1 MHLWPYPH
9 SSPTMRI
16 IVTLAAFALIG
27 SVCLLS
33 AAEPVKLP
41 EPAGRHVDFH
51 KDVLAILAN
60 SCAKCHAGGKQKGD
74 FSIDTRE
81 SVLKG
86 GESGPAVVVGKSE
99 QSRLI
104 ELVAG
109 LDPDSIMPAQGPRL
123 TAEQVGLLRAWIDQG
138 LAWEQGFSFKK
149 VPSAPVEPR
158 RVAVPVPAT
167 GSRSSHPIDLI
178 LGSGVESPA
187 AALLD
192 KPAMAPDGIYMRRAY
207 LDLIGLVPS
216 PDQADAFLLDPLPDK
231 RERLV
236 TQLLDDKR
244 QYAVHWLTFWND
256 ALRNDY
262 RGTGYIDGG
271 RLQITDWLARS
282 LADNLPYDEFVR
294 QLINPTPES
303 AGFIKGIVWR
313 GVVNASQVPPM
324 QAAQNISQV
333 FLGINLKCAS
343 CHDSFISDWKL
354 TDAYGLASIFADGP
368 LEIHRCDQPTGKFA
382 PMQFLFPQLGS
393 IDSAAPTPERLRQLA
408 DVMTRRENGRL
419 ARTIVNRLWA
429 RLLGRG
435 LVEPVDEMDN
445 PPWNADLLDYLANDL
460 VDHGYNLKHT
470 ISQIVTSRAYQRV
483 SVGVAENS
491 REDFVFR
498 GPLVRRLSAEQFVD
512 AVAGLTGIE
521 YAPPAAKPAALAE
534 IPSSKSVDGPPSE
547 HALQR
552 TGARAALVNAD
563 PLLIALGRSN
573 REQVVTER
581 AKTATTLQALE
592 LTNGTPLSA
601 LLEKGAKKWVLPGE
615 EPAKLV
621 ARIYRRA
628 LLRGP
633 APAEQTLALELLAAR
648 PAVEG
653 IEDLLWAVVML
664 PEFQLIY

>member
-1 MHLWPYPH
+1 
-9 SSPTMRI
+9 MRI
-16 IVTLAAFALIG
+16 IATLASLVLIG
-27 SVCLLS
+27 NPCVVG
-33 AAEPVKLP
+33 AAEAGKLP
-41 EPAGRHVDFH
+41 EPTGRQVDFH

-60 SCAKCHAGGKQKGD
+60 SCAKCHAGGKQKGG

-81 SVLKG
+81 SLLKG

-109 LDPDSIMPAQGPRL
+109 LEPDTIMPAQGPRL

-138 LAWEQGFSFKK
+138 LPWEQGFTFKK
-149 VPSAPVEPR
+149 VPSASLEPR
-158 RVAVPVPAT
+158 RVTVPAPAA
-167 GSRSSHPIDLI
+167 GSKSSNPIDLI
-178 LGSGVESPA
+178 LESSLSSAGVKPA
-187 AALLD
+187 ATSLVDTPPVASDRTYL
-192 KPAMAPDGIYMRRAY
+192 RRVY

-216 PDQADAFLLDPLPDK
+216 PDEADAFLQDRSGDK
-231 RERLV
+231 REKLV
-236 TQLLDDKR
+236 TRLLDDKQ
-244 QYAVHWLTFWND
+244 QYAAHWLTFWND

-271 RLQITDWLARS
+271 RLQITDWLAKS
-282 LADNLPYDEFVR
+282 LADNLPYDQFVR

-313 GVVNASQVPPM
+313 GVVNSSQVPPV

-354 TDAYGLASIFADGP
+354 ADAYGLASVFADGP

-393 IDSAAPTPERLRQLA
+393 IDAAAPKPQRLRQLA
-408 DVMTRRENGRL
+408 EVMTRSENGRL

-435 LVEPVDEMDN
+435 LVDPVDEMDN
-445 PPWNADLLDYLANDL
+445 PPWNADLLDYLAGDL
-460 VDHGYNLKHT
+460 ADHGYNLKHT
-470 ISQIVTSRAYQRV
+470 ISQIVGSRAYQLG
-483 SVGVAENS
+483 SVDAGENS

-512 AVAGLTGIE
+512 AVSSLTGIE
-521 YAPPAAKPAALAE
+521 YAPPAVKPAALITSGTSGSDE
-534 IPSSKSVDGPPSE
+534 GSKANPVV
-547 HALQR
+547 QR
-552 TGARAALVNAD
+552 ASARASLVNAD

-581 AKTATTLQALE
+581 PKTATTLQALE
-592 LTNGTPLSA
+592 LTNGTPLST
-601 LLEKGAKKWVLPGE
+601 LLEKGAKKWAE
-615 EPAKLV
+615 TADEPAKLV
-621 ARIYRRA
+621 EQIYRRA
-628 LLRGP
+628 LSRTP
-633 APAEQTLALELLAAR
+633 SAAERTLALELLGPR
-648 PAVEG
+648 PTAEG
-653 IEDLLWAVVML
+653 IEDLMWAIVML

>member
-1 MHLWPYPH
+1 
-9 SSPTMRI
+9 MRI
-16 IVTLAAFALIG
+16 IATLASLALIG
-27 SVCLLS
+27 NGCVLS
-33 AAEPVKLP
+33 AAEPGQLP
-41 EPAGRHVDFH
+41 EPVRRHVDFH
-51 KDVLAILAN
+51 QDILAILAN
-60 SCAKCHAGGKQKGD
+60 SCAKCHAGGKQKGG

-81 SVLKG
+81 SLVKG
-86 GESGPAVVVGKSE
+86 GDSGPAVVVGKSQ
-99 QSRLI
+99 QSRLV

-109 LDPDSIMPAQGPRL
+109 LEPDTIMPAQGPRL
-123 TAEQVGLLRAWIDQG
+123 TGEQIGLVRAWIDQG

-149 VPSAPVEPR
+149 VPSAPLAPR
-158 RVAVPVPAT
+158 RVAVPARLA
-167 GSRSSHPIDLI
+167 GSNSSNPIDLI
-178 LGSGVESPA
+178 LESSLPSAGVESPA
-187 AALLD
+187 TALLD
-192 KPAMAPDGIYMRRAY
+192 KPAAAPDRTYLRRVY

-216 PDQADAFLLDPLPDK
+216 PEEADAFLSDRSPDK
-231 RERLV
+231 REQLV
-236 TQLLDDKR
+236 RRLLDDAR
-244 QYAVHWLTFWND
+244 QYAAHWLTFWND

-271 RLQITDWLARS
+271 RLQITDWLAKS

-313 GVVNASQVPPM
+313 GVVNASQVPPV

-354 TDAYGLASIFADGP
+354 TDAYGLAGIFADGP

-393 IDSAAPTPERLRQLA
+393 IDAAAPKSERLRQLA
-408 DVMTRRENGRL
+408 DVMTRGENGRL
-419 ARTIVNRLWA
+419 ARTIVNRVWA

-445 PPWNADLLDYLANDL
+445 PPWNADLLDFLANDL

-470 ISQIVTSRAYQRV
+470 ISQIVSSRAYQLA
-483 SVGVAENS
+483 STGLAENS

-521 YAPPAAKPAALAE
+521 YAPPAANPAALAQ
-534 IPSSKSVDGPPSE
+534 SGTSGSVGKSQTDPVI
-547 HALQR
+547 QR
-552 TGARAALVNAD
+552 AGARAALIDAD

-581 AKTATTLQALE
+581 PKTATTLQALE
-592 LTNGTPLSA
+592 LTNGAPLSA
-601 LLEKGAKKWVLPGE
+601 LMEKGAKKWAE
-615 EPAKLV
+615 AADEPAKLV
-621 ARIYRRA
+621 ERIYRRA
-628 LLRGP
+628 LSRMP
-633 APAEQTLALELLAAR
+633 TAAEQTLALELLGSR
-648 PAVEG
+648 PAAEG